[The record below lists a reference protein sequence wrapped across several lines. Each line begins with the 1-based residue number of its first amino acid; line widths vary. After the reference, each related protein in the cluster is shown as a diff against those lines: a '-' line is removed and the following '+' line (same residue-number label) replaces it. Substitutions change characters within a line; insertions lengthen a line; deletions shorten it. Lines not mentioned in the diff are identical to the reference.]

1 MNKKLKSLIRTSD
14 VSGMLLSLS
23 GIVLGILLAVSDYHV
38 AWEPALSLVLTTIF
52 LHIYMSSDSRMLLAA
67 SVAGAILTAYLS
79 FGRLLSLEALLLL
92 LFSWFVIRLARGT
105 SDTGR
110 VADSFIT
117 CLLKGPIAL
126 FGAYFVCTHTF
137 GFWLLLLPAF
147 SMGVLCVAAD
157 GMEDGFGKNMT
168 AALVVLGLALISAY
182 SFMRIL
188 HPAHFIYAV
197 MIPVFL
203 FYIYKMYK
211 SEASVSYRPAL
222 AICTFALAVLTGL
235 GFIGYL
241 F

>member
-1 MNKKLKSLIRTSD
+1 MNKKLESLIRTSD
-14 VSGMLLSLS
+14 ISGMFLSLS

-38 AWEPALSLVLTTIF
+38 AWEPALSLILTTIF
-52 LHIYMSSDSRMLLAA
+52 LHIYMSSDSRIFLAA
-67 SVAGAILTAYLS
+67 SVAGAI
-79 FGRLLSLEALLLL
+79 LLSLEALLLL

-211 SEASVSYRPAL
+211 SEASVSFRPAL
-222 AICTFALAVLTGL
+222 AICTFALAVLTGI